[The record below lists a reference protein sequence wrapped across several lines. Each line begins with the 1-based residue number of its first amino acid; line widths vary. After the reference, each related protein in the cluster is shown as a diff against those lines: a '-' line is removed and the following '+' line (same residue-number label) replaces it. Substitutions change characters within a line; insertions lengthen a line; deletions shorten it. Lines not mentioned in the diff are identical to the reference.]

1 LKKGAIM
8 SLRFV
13 TSTLLM
19 LAGGLI
25 VVFSQ
30 ALTAETTGWVAFGL
44 AIAIVAG
51 LVAVQADRARPT
63 VQRLLDG
70 VVGVLGIWTI
80 IASVVFAGST
90 LTWLSFAEAL
100 GFAGLGLVGMIV
112 HELSTER
119 VVHSLAVTEAPSDSY
134 RTAA

>member
-1 LKKGAIM
+1 M

-13 TSTLLM
+13 TNAFLM

-30 ALTAETTGWVAFGL
+30 ALTATTTGWVAFGL
-44 AIAIVAG
+44 AIAIVVG
-51 LVAVQADRARPT
+51 LLAVQAETARPV
-63 VQRLLDG
+63 VQRALDG

-80 IASVVFAGST
+80 IASVVFDGWT
-90 LTWLSFAEAL
+90 LTWLSFAEGL
-100 GFAGLGLVGMIV
+100 VFAALGLVGLVV

>member
-1 LKKGAIM
+1 M

-13 TSTLLM
+13 TNVFLM

-30 ALTAETTGWVAFGL
+30 ALTASATGWVTFGL

-51 LVAVQADRARPT
+51 LAAVQLHRGRPMI
-63 VQRLLDG
+63 QRGLDG

-80 IASVVFAGST
+80 IASVVFSGGP
-90 LTWLSFAEAL
+90 LTWLSFAEGLAFAAL
-100 GFAGLGLVGMIV
+100 GLAGLVV
-112 HELSTER
+112 HELSSER
-119 VVHSLAVTEAPSDSY
+119 VVHSLAIAETPSESY
-134 RTAA
+134 RSAV